1 MNKLYKYID
10 KIPRCH
16 VYLLLSRV
24 GCWLLLRLAY
34 YPFIR
39 RLYKDSAA
47 SWRVIS
53 QSDAVLVIGSS
64 LSCSSGQ
71 YFVVD
76 YRHLPFPPTPGVA
89 VSDQISHEVS
99 NVDSTARASIED
111 GASGG

>member
-1 MNKLYKYID
+1 M
-10 KIPRCH
+10 
-16 VYLLLSRV
+16 LLL
-24 GCWLLLRLAY
+24 A
-34 YPFIR
+34 
-39 RLYKDSAA
+39 
-47 SWRVIS
+47 
-53 QSDAVLVIGSS
+53 QSVAVLLIDSS

-89 VSDQISHEVS
+89 VSDQNSHEVS